1 MKRVSFIYKTV
12 EFSTIKVK
20 SKKFNLNILIVGTL
34 RYKILFYLNIKQEY
48 VTNMPRTSKIELDFQ
63 RKKISTYLL
72 EREKTKKTLEISE
85 RLLNSL
91 LKAKSSARRKE
102 YRERLTKVLQCLAVD
117 SEDLD
122 EERER
127 KKKIQKKYDV
137 LQTKHSNMFQQ
148 NISNLSK
155 TKQR

>member
-1 MKRVSFIYKTV
+1 
-12 EFSTIKVK
+12 
-20 SKKFNLNILIVGTL
+20 
-34 RYKILFYLNIKQEY
+34 
-48 VTNMPRTSKIELDFQ
+48 MPRTSKMELDFQ

-127 KKKIQKKYDV
+127 KKKIQKKYSH

-148 NISNLSK
+148 NITYLSK
-155 TKQR
+155 TKQT